1 MHTRCARRLQLN
13 IHFLH
18 VNYQQYICT
27 IKKSKPYNLLL
38 WWWLLFLWIFSFH
51 LEGKKCISKHMLDPK
66 IERNSKCF
74 FHIFADRLIDTKAD
88 WNHQATM
95 RRIKEMENSLLFS
108 IFMWSLCAKKKIPV
122 KIQKRCTNSVSH
134 IIKVR
139 WEWEDPREIE
149 ILRTRVQGWEK
160 ITVLSLGPVL

>member
-1 MHTRCARRLQLN
+1 MYTLNTSYIMYSMNCICYTILLHTCGTKLISSLMHTRCARRLQLN
-13 IHFLH
+13 IHFLQ

-38 WWWLLFLWIFSFH
+38 WWWLLFLWIFSFY
-51 LEGKKCISKHMLDPK
+51 LEGKICISKHMLDPK

-108 IFMWSLCAKKKIPV
+108 IFMWSLWAK
-122 KIQKRCTNSVSH
+122 
-134 IIKVR
+134 
-139 WEWEDPREIE
+139 
-149 ILRTRVQGWEK
+149 
-160 ITVLSLGPVL
+160 